1 VLKITWSLLTYGDPT
16 SSLVAT
22 WMFAVQHLFYMYM
35 YLPCS
40 ENVAVCQ
47 QLQVTIKLHGTTNV
61 EHYHDT
67 YRLGVFL
74 R

>member
-1 VLKITWSLLTYGDPT
+1 MCILTYSGPT
-16 SSLVAT
+16 SSLLAT
-22 WMFAVQHLFYMYM
+22 WIFAVQHLFYMY
-35 YLPCS
+35 LLCS

-67 YRLGVFL
+67 CHLGVFL

>member
-1 VLKITWSLLTYGDPT
+1 MCILTYSGPT
-16 SSLVAT
+16 SSLLAT
-22 WMFAVQHLFYMYM
+22 WIFAVQHLFYTYIFS
-35 YLPCS
+35 S

-47 QLQVTIKLHGTTNV
+47 QLQVTIKLHGTTNA

-74 R
+74 G